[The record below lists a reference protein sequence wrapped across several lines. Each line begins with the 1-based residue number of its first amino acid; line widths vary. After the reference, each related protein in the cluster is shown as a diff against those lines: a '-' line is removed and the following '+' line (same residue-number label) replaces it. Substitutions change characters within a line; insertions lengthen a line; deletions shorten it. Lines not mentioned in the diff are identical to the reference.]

1 MLETQLF
8 ISDVL
13 PYYESSMSTVFLPT
27 DIVNIRYRIKS
38 KEHLRQLKDTSTD
51 IFYDSSWGKYL

>member
-38 KEHLRQLKDTSTD
+38 KEHLR
-51 IFYDSSWGKYL
+51 